1 VTLSLPE
8 PPDEYYI
15 EEFLLDGS
23 SWHPSAV
30 YGYDPNADY
39 GESAW
44 FAYGTKL
51 DNVGESY
58 PSLIVSAS
66 NEVAGGE
73 STYQYM
79 TPEGPGQNRN
89 GSLVATARVQE
100 QDGDYSTP
108 DGSTV
113 KADTLAD
120 KLIDEVENVCARN
133 AAGAD
138 SLFTSLGSQDGP
150 DAPDDTEEKP
160 YVRIQ
165 SCTISYSWRRSP

>member
-8 PPDEYYI
+8 TPDQYFI
-15 EEFLLDGS
+15 EEFLLDDM
-23 SWHPSAV
+23 SWHPSDV
-30 YGYDPNADY
+30 YGLDPNATPS
-39 GESAW
+39 ESAW

-51 DNVGESY
+51 DTVGASY
-58 PSLIVSAS
+58 PSLVISYS
-66 NEVAGGE
+66 NETAGGE

-79 TPEGPGQNRN
+79 TPDGPGQNRN

-113 KADTLAD
+113 DASTLAD
-120 KLIDEVENVCARN
+120 AIISEVENVCARN
-133 AAGAD
+133 AAGGS
-138 SLFTSLGSQDGP
+138 SLWTSLGSQSGP